1 MIPGAFGTFRDLQG
15 RVGCLV
21 HRRGTKSAEQL
32 IMIAEDVDGEA
43 LATLVVNKLRGIC
56 RCAVK
61 PAGLW
66 RSPQNPTVQSI
77 SQVVGDPGVS
87 VEVLQTIVVCYD
99 E

>member
-1 MIPGAFGTFRDLQG
+1 
-15 RVGCLV
+15 
-21 HRRGTKSAEQL
+21 
-32 IMIAEDVDGEA
+32 MIAEDVDGEA
-43 LATLVVNKLRGIC
+43 LATLVVNKPRGIC